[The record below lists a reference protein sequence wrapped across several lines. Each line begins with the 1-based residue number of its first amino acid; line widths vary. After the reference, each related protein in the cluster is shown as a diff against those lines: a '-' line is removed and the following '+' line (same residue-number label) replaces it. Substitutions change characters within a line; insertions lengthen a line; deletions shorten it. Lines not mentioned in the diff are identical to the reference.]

1 MSAATNQPLARVP
14 WAAVSTFV
22 ALAFGLAWL
31 VALPLWSLVR
41 IGPVFQAKFQ
51 LHATIMMFTP
61 AIAALIVMFVFRMPR
76 TNRMRFLGL
85 WPLRPFSRVLGMSA
99 AMLVIP
105 ALLVAA
111 SLVLA
116 SALGWVQ
123 LDLQNFSGFQQTI
136 DAQLAALGKEPS
148 DGLPIQTL
156 ALVQILAIPLIGL
169 INVLTLATLGEEL
182 AWRGWLLPAL
192 RPLGVWPA
200 LIVSGAIWGAWHA
213 PVILLGY
220 NFNRTDVWGVVFMMG
235 GCIMWGILFGWLRL
249 RTGSLWPA
257 VVAHGVFNAAGSVFI
272 VTLLAGFQVPNMALI
287 NPLGVSGWIVCGV
300 VIAILALTGQFKKE
314 PALAPKRVKPAV
326 PPRSRGIR
334 SAPLR

>member
-1 MSAATNQPLARVP
+1 MTTETNRPLQRVP
-14 WAAVSTFV
+14 WAAVITFV
-22 ALAFGLAWL
+22 VLAFGLAWL
-31 VALPLWSLVR
+31 VALPLWSMVR

-51 LHATIMMFTP
+51 LHATLMMFTP
-61 AIAALIVMFVFRMPR
+61 AIAALIVMFVFRVPKSD
-76 TNRMRFLGL
+76 RMRFLGL
-85 WPLRPFSRVLGMSA
+85 WPLRPSGRVLGMSA
-99 AMLVIP
+99 AMLVVP

-111 SLVLA
+111 SLFLA
-116 SALGWVQ
+116 SALGWVH

-136 DAQLAALGKEPS
+136 NAQLATLGQAPS
-148 DGLPIQTL
+148 DGLPIQTI
-156 ALVQILAIPLIGL
+156 ALLQILSIPLVGI

-220 NFNRTDVWGVVFMMG
+220 NFNRTDIWGVLLMMG
-235 GCIMWGILFGWLRL
+235 GCVMWGILFGWLRL

-257 VVAHGVFNAAGSVFI
+257 VIAHGVFNAAGSI
-272 VTLLAGFQVPNMALI
+272 MIITLLAGLQIPNMALI

-300 VIAILALTGQFKKE
+300 VIVILALTGQFKNE
-314 PALAPKRVKPAV
+314 PALAPKREK
-326 PPRSRGIR
+326 
-334 SAPLR
+334 LRQD